1 VPADFDKADDQPDF
15 GCLMCLPFSR
25 ADLPRVMGGQDIR
38 VLLFGDQSEERIEDL
53 RELVK
58 VTDNPLLK
66 AFIEEA
72 YQILRSEVAYA
83 PAVTRSLPSFTSIE
97 TLLWRYGDSGVRHPA
112 IESALVIIHQVSTFL
127 RYVKFCG
134 CGQKGRSQNDPKT
147 ARLSMMRFCGD
158 VLVTCRILPQLHELR
173 VIVIQS
179 ITQAN

>member
-1 VPADFDKADDQPDF
+1 VPAGVDKTNDQFDL

-25 ADLPRVMGGQDIR
+25 ADLPRVMGRQDIK

-58 VTDNPLLK
+58 VTDNPLLR
-66 AFIEEA
+66 AFIDEA
-72 YQILRSEVAYA
+72 YGVLRSEVSQA

-127 RYVKFCG
+127 RYV
-134 CGQKGRSQNDPKT
+134 
-147 ARLSMMRFCGD
+147 
-158 VLVTCRILPQLHELR
+158 
-173 VIVIQS
+173 
-179 ITQAN
+179 